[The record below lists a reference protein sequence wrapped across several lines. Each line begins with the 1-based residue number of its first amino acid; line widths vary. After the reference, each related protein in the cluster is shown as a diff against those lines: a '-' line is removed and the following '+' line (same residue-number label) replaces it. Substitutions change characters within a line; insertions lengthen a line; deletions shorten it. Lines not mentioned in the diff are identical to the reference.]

1 MFLSRT
7 TPCLPPHRS
16 TSILAALCL
25 WGLTSVSAHAAVQR
39 SFYNGSFEIP
49 ALASNTACWTQVPD
63 STIPGWTTS
72 HTSQAPSGGS
82 CPAPLAPATGKLI
95 ELWANGQAGVFARA
109 GKVLAELNAEQA
121 STLSQTLCINNGEQ
135 VTWSLSHRGRTGV
148 DQMQFY
154 VGATPAVGMVLTA
167 STGLAAN
174 TSIDA
179 CQNGT
184 SITTNTACAASG
196 ANVSGTQWGDYSGAF
211 TWNGASGDTAFNF
224 GALASNG
231 GNLTF
236 GNFLDNISVRL
247 TPFIEL
253 SSGTADNVLASES
266 AGALSLGIKVSGDFP
281 SAQTVSVSVTG
292 GTATLGSDFTTP
304 NGLATFNVTIPAG
317 SYDGTT
323 SIPLGITVLDDGL
336 LEGSETVQ
344 LTVNPNPGAFQ
355 IQSTSVCGGAQNANI
370 TFTIQDNDSLA
381 APQASND
388 AATTNFN
395 TAITLSVWSNDTA
408 PSGSTLSGNTVDLD
422 PATPGVQTTT
432 TVAGQGTFTSN
443 NNGTVTFSPVAG
455 FVGTVSVPY
464 TISDSLNRVSNQ
476 ATISV
481 TVRNL
486 ASSSV
491 PVANN
496 DTASTA
502 PVTPVNISVL
512 NNDVPG
518 TGNTLTVG
526 TVTLANTIA
535 GQGTWS
541 VNAATGVVTFT
552 PAAGFTGTATA
563 TYTVSDSGP
572 GVSNS
577 ATISV
582 TVPSAASGSVSGV
595 PTLTQWALMLVTALL
610 ALTTVPHLRRTAS
623 TRRQP

>member
-1 MFLSRT
+1 MPLIHTARLRPTRGLSAT
-7 TPCLPPHRS
+7 
-16 TSILAALCL
+16 LAALCL
-25 WGLTSVSAHAAVQR
+25 WGVAQVPAHAAVQR

-49 ALASNTACWTQVPD
+49 ALASNTACWTQMSD
-63 STIPGWTTS
+63 SSVPGWKTT
-72 HTSQAPSGGS
+72 HPSQAGGGN
-82 CPAPLAPATGKLI
+82 CPAPLTASTGKLI
-95 ELWANGQAGVFARA
+95 ELWANGWTGVAARS
-109 GKVLAELNAEQA
+109 GKVLAELNAEAA
-121 STLSQTLCINNGEQ
+121 STLSQTLCINTGEQ

-148 DQMQFY
+148 DQMRFY
-154 VGATPAVGMVLTA
+154 VGADPLVGGVLTA
-167 STGLAAN
+167 STGLTGN

-184 SITTNTACAASG
+184 SITTNTACSAAG
-196 ANVSGTQWGDYSGAF
+196 ATVGGTQWGDYSGAF
-211 TWNGASGDTAFNF
+211 TWNGVSGDTAFNF

-253 SSGTADNVLASES
+253 SSGTADNLQVNES

-292 GTATLGSDFTTP
+292 GTATLGSDYTTP

-336 LEGSETVQ
+336 IEGNETVQ

-370 TFTIQDNDSLA
+370 TFTILDNDSLA
-381 APQASND
+381 APLASSD
-388 AATTNFN
+388 AVTTNFN
-395 TAITLSVWSNDTA
+395 TAVTFSAWSNDTA

-422 PATPGVQTTT
+422 PATAGVQTTI

-443 NNGTVTFSPVAG
+443 NNGTVTFTPVAG
-455 FVGTVSVPY
+455 FVGTVTVPY

-476 ATISV
+476 ANLTVTI
-481 TVRNL
+481 RNL
-486 ASSSV
+486 ATSSI

-496 DTASTA
+496 DTATTSPA
-502 PVTPVNISVL
+502 TPVDISVL
-512 NNDVPG
+512 ANDVPG
-518 TGNTLTVG
+518 TGNTLTLS

-552 PAAGFTGTATA
+552 PAAGYSGTATA
-563 TYTVSDSGP
+563 TYTVTDSGS

-582 TVPSAASGSVSGV
+582 TVPSASGASVSGV
-595 PTLTQWALMLVTALL
+595 PTLAQWGLMLVSALL
-610 ALTTVPHLRRTAS
+610 LLVSVPHLRRKAIPHQ
-623 TRRQP
+623 QP